1 MNFLSVKL
9 KAFLFNNSI
18 AFVATLVILN
28 FIVIKIPF
36 EKLFLNVLTVENSK
50 NISRILHG
58 IIITTCSIICI
69 RKLCLGKIA
78 GIKLLRINR
87 PLLLLIPI
95 VYPMGLG
102 IPNLFDLTNWETKVA
117 TIILT
122 FLAMIAKGI
131 AEEVAF
137 RGLLQ
142 GYLIYRFSNNL
153 SIMQII
159 FISATIFALMHI
171 INITRYEYVDII
183 NQVIAAFFFGVF
195 FGAMILKVNN
205 VFALG
210 ILHGCINFV
219 FAANSIGESVGPDNT
234 TSLYTTKEIL
244 LVIAK
249 YALVFSPLLFFG
261 IILLMTIKKRK

>member
-1 MNFLSVKL
+1 
-9 KAFLFNNSI
+9 
-18 AFVATLVILN
+18 
-28 FIVIKIPF
+28 
-36 EKLFLNVLTVENSK
+36 
-50 NISRILHG
+50 
-58 IIITTCSIICI
+58 
-69 RKLCLGKIA
+69 
-78 GIKLLRINR
+78 
-87 PLLLLIPI
+87 
-95 VYPMGLG
+95 MGLG